1 MEGRGLGKG
10 LPTAVPVASSDFI
23 FSAISEELGGV
34 FAICLILVC
43 ASCFIM
49 FMNIA
54 MQMRDS
60 YYKLVALGLAT
71 VYAGQ
76 VFLTIGG
83 VIKLIPSTGVT
94 LPLISYGGS
103 SLLSTMIIFGVIQ
116 GLYMRPRTADAKPV
130 NRPKEEGEENG
141 KIQEP

>member
-1 MEGRGLGKG
+1 
-10 LPTAVPVASSDFI
+10 
-23 FSAISEELGGV
+23 
-34 FAICLILVC
+34 
-43 ASCFIM
+43 M

-71 VYAGQ
+71 LYAGQ

-83 VIKLIPSTGVT
+83 VIKFIPSTGVT

-103 SLLSTMIIFGVIQ
+103 SLISTMIIIGVIQ
-116 GLYMRPRTADAKPV
+116 GLYMRPRTPV
-130 NRPKEEGEENG
+130 VKISETLEKEGEENG